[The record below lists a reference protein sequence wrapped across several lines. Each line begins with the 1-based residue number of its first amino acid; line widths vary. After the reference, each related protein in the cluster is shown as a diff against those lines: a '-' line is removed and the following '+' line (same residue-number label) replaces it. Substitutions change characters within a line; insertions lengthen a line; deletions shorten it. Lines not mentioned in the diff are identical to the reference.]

1 MEVLQTVASSE
12 WSLIECWSWYIN
24 FSWPLDLKQ
33 NPQFFW
39 WNASYFIF
47 SVYHVAESAITT
59 ETINRISIRIAES
72 VVLNVI
78 ENKSIIGKKEKK
90 VALSSKRNLDFFS

>member
-1 MEVLQTVASSE
+1 M
-12 WSLIECWSWYIN
+12 
-24 FSWPLDLKQ
+24 
-33 NPQFFW
+33 
-39 WNASYFIF
+39 
-47 SVYHVAESAITT
+47 AESAITT